1 MMIGSVGKTMTS
13 MLIAT
18 LVDDGALDWDTPV
31 VDVLPRFA
39 VADEA
44 LTQTLTI
51 RNLLCACTGVPR
63 RDFELAFNYDELS
76 AEAVVESLREF
87 EFFTDFGEAFQY
99 SNQLV
104 ATAGYAAAAAAGAA
118 YGELQSGYREAL
130 QARVLE
136 PIGMADTTLDFETVE
151 TRGDFANPHH
161 VDLESGDY
169 EPLDVEV
176 EALLTPVEPAGAHWS
191 TVIDMAHYMLTVLD
205 RGTAPNGEQVVS
217 EENLA
222 VTWEP
227 QVQVS
232 ATESYGL
239 GWLVGESKGLPLTY
253 HGGNTL
259 GFTSDLTLIPT
270 AEVGIMVIANAQSAN
285 LFTSSVAGR
294 LIELLYQQP
303 ADTVSQAEF
312 AIEQMEQAVVDM
324 QDQVVDRVPLADALT
339 LFGSYTNPALG
350 VVNLRIEDG
359 QLLFDAGEWALEVR
373 PYLDRNGEPD
383 DYVTIGMPLSG
394 LPLSFEIDD
403 GEVRKMIV
411 GEGLVS
417 YEFEPLQ

>member
-1 MMIGSVGKTMTS
+1 LSDVEPLRFEAVADEFEQYVKDALADFGVPGASVAVVQDGEVAHLAGYGVKEVGGEQPITPTTQMMIGSVGKTMTS

-44 LTQTLTI
+44 LTQSLTI

-151 TRGDFANPHH
+151 TRGDFAHPHH

-169 EPLDVEV
+169 ESLDVE
-176 EALLTPVEPAGAHWS
+176 A
-191 TVIDMAHYMLTVLD
+191 
-205 RGTAPNGEQVVS
+205 
-217 EENLA
+217 
-222 VTWEP
+222 
-227 QVQVS
+227 
-232 ATESYGL
+232 
-239 GWLVGESKGLPLTY
+239 
-253 HGGNTL
+253 
-259 GFTSDLTLIPT
+259 
-270 AEVGIMVIANAQSAN
+270 
-285 LFTSSVAGR
+285 
-294 LIELLYQQP
+294 
-303 ADTVSQAEF
+303 
-312 AIEQMEQAVVDM
+312 
-324 QDQVVDRVPLADALT
+324 
-339 LFGSYTNPALG
+339 
-350 VVNLRIEDG
+350 
-359 QLLFDAGEWALEVR
+359 
-373 PYLDRNGEPD
+373 
-383 DYVTIGMPLSG
+383 
-394 LPLSFEIDD
+394 
-403 GEVRKMIV
+403 
-411 GEGLVS
+411 
-417 YEFEPLQ
+417 